1 MTEYLFANNAETT
14 LSTDIGAGDSSFAV
28 ANGGGAT
35 YPSPTTGQG
44 FYINIT
50 EGSKSEWMLVTVRS
64 GDTFSGITR
73 GSSPLSFAAGSKVR
87 LAVNATILGQVL
99 QKGVYRETAVAPNG
113 VLAAAYA
120 GEEVLLTTT
129 NLWYKHTT
137 GTEWKLMSS

>member
-14 LSTDIGAGDSSFAV
+14 LSTAIGAGDSSFAV
-28 ANGGGAT
+28 ANGGGASF
-35 YPSPTTGQG
+35 PSPASGQG
-44 FYINIT
+44 FYILVI
-50 EGSKSEWMLVTVRS
+50 EGSRSEWMLVTSRS

-73 GSSPLSFAAGSKVR
+73 GSSPQSFAAGSKVR

-113 VLAAAYA
+113 VLAATYA

-129 NLWYKHTT
+129 NQWWKHTT

>member
-14 LSTDIGAGDSSFAV
+14 LLTDIGSGDSYFVS
-28 ANGGGAT
+28 ANGGGALF
-35 YPSPTTGQG
+35 PSPTTGQG
-44 FYINIT
+44 FYVVVT

-73 GSSPLSFAAGSKVR
+73 GSSPQSFSAGASVK
-87 LAVNATILGQVL
+87 LAVNATILGQIL
-99 QKGVYRETAVAPNG
+99 QKGVYRTTAVAPNG
-113 VLAAAYA
+113 VLAAVYS

-129 NLWYKHTT
+129 NQWYKHTT